1 MVFNKWTEEEAAPS
15 VSGRVLL
22 RSSAGR
28 GIENYGNAPPP
39 HPSNTCA
46 DSVFGPSFWF
56 RVFDRF
62 LPQNRHSFKRTQRW
76 HSGNPF
82 RIYLASEYRR
92 KFQSYEAYEN
102 SFHHTGSVVEPSTT
116 KKRRFL
122 IPFQAP
128 TSCWNALFH
137 CLCRTI
143 WCVRKFVSTSKVSH
157 TSIPSRVKQFRFQPV
172 NGGILIHRRRWAMG
186 IGFGSK
192 DAAVR
197 GDPDLWFKGK
207 WQNDVEKKIKGKTFE
222 AQKKHI
228 LVGVC
233 LYSVPS
239 FKKSI
244 KIITLSFE
252 IYCFPVFF
260 SEHFQFFEGSTPS
273 TV

>member
-143 WCVRKFVSTSKVSH
+143 WCVRKFVSISKVSH

-207 WQNDVEKKIKGKTFE
+207 WQNDVEKKDKGKNLWSTEE
-222 AQKKHI
+222 AHFGWC
-228 LVGVC
+228 V
-233 LYSVPS
+233 
-239 FKKSI
+239 SI
-244 KIITLSFE
+244 
-252 IYCFPVFF
+252 
-260 SEHFQFFEGSTPS
+260 
-273 TV
+273 